1 MTEESQ
7 FCLDMAKES
16 MQNAL
21 LHLERDMQKIRA
33 GKASPQMVE
42 GIKVDFYGTMT
53 PLNQMANVSAPDP
66 KTIFIQPWDKNSLQ
80 PIEKAVLSANLGFN
94 PINDGMVIRIPVP
107 PLTEER
113 RKEYVKKAR
122 AEAENSKVVIRS
134 ARRDAKETA
143 KKLEKDGTPED
154 EIKKLENDIQ
164 NLTDEY
170 IQKIDKI
177 LAAKEK
183 DIMTV

>member
-1 MTEESQ
+1 MTEETQ
-7 FCLDMAKES
+7 FCLDVAKES
-16 MQNAL
+16 MQNAV

-33 GKASPQMVE
+33 GKASPQMVD
-42 GIKVDFYGTMT
+42 GIKVDYYGTMT

-80 PIEKAVLSANLGFN
+80 LIEKAILAANLGFN
-94 PINDGMVIRIPVP
+94 PLNDGMVIRIPVP

-113 RKEYVKKAR
+113 RKEYVKR
-122 AEAENSKVVIRS
+122 AKTEAENARVVIRNI
-134 ARRDAKETA
+134 RREANETA
-143 KKLEKDGTPED
+143 KSLEKQGIPED
-154 EIKKLENDIQ
+154 EIKKLETDIQ
-164 NLTDEY
+164 NLTNEH

-177 LAAKEK
+177 IAAKEK

>member
-1 MTEESQ
+1 MSEEVQ
-7 FCLDMAKES
+7 FCMDVAKEG

-21 LHLERDMQKIRA
+21 VHLEKEMQKIRA

-42 GIKVDFYGTMT
+42 GLRVDYYGTMT

-66 KTIFIQPWDKNSLQ
+66 KTIFIQPWDKSALQ
-80 PIEKAVLSANLGFN
+80 PIEKAIMGANLGFN

-113 RKEYVKKAR
+113 RRDYVKKAKT
-122 AEAENSKVVIRS
+122 EAESARVVIRGL
-134 ARRDAKETA
+134 RRDANETA
-143 KKLEKDGTPED
+143 KSLEKKNVSED
-154 EIKKLENDIQ
+154 EVKKLETDIQ
-164 NLTDEY
+164 KLTDDY
-170 IQKIDKI
+170 IKKIDNI
-177 LAAKEK
+177 MAAKEK